1 MVVEQMHDYPFFF
14 FFESY
19 HMREALEQICATW
32 CIYIRSIDHML
43 CSIVFLLHPGSFE
56 RFKPKSA
63 PDVSHLKQQKYQ
75 VFVFWIFNKSYV
87 FLSVSKR
94 KPNCIFHFFE
104 SWQLILSLILY
115 LMILNLQKISYNLPI
130 VLAHHSINNRCAKLK
145 KLSLVLDFLQSLCNR
160 LKKVIAATQ
169 GRINHSIV

>member
-1 MVVEQMHDYPFFF
+1 MCHVVHLYSINRPHVVFYRFFIA
-14 FFESY
+14 S
-19 HMREALEQICATW
+19 REF
-32 CIYIRSIDHML
+32 RN
-43 CSIVFLLHPGSFE
+43 
-56 RFKPKSA
+56 
-63 PDVSHLKQQKYQ
+63 VSHLKQQKYQ

-94 KPNCIFHFFE
+94 KPNCIFSIFFE
-104 SWQLILSLILY
+104 SCQLLILSLILY

-130 VLAHHSINNRCAKLK
+130 VLAHPSINNRCAKLK

-169 GRINHSIV
+169 GRIKSFYRVRQAIFLKKD